1 MAKKEKTLKT
11 HAPKNLVPGPVTM
24 KKKKKKTTEKRN
36 KVSNPNAEIGP
47 DALDSTRW
55 SSSFLVDESLSLL
68 LGSSEGGFLS
78 LEELDE
84 SDFVSCSGL
93 DLQKLPSSASR
104 SKDTEADDR
113 NPSGDVKKKEK
124 KKKKNKD
131 KTLKKQATVDADTDK
146 DVSCLTSIQEP
157 KMPDGGKEQDHA
169 IVSHSKKRKS
179 TEEHLFANE
188 NSRKKK
194 KKKKKEVK
202 KTSQVDDAELTEAHP
217 DLETTGQRVSCLMEE
232 VDEAEFF
239 AWKGL
244 RLHPLLMKSIYELRF
259 KEPTPIQKACIPMA
273 AHKGK
278 DIIGAAETGSGK
290 TLAFGLPILQRLLE
304 EQEKAS
310 ALNNE
315 IVVDSLRALIVTP
328 TRELAMQV
336 TDHLKAAAKYTKIQV
351 VSIVGGVSSQ
361 KQERLLKRRPQIIV
375 GTPGRLWELMS
386 GGDIHLVELES
397 LSFFVL
403 DEADRMIENGHF
415 QELQSIIDMLPKVSG
430 RSLDNGA
437 EIAEGSHACET
448 ISRIQRKKRQTFVLS
463 ATVALSENFRRKLKR
478 GSLSSKSDTL
488 NSMETLVERTG
499 MRADAAIV
507 DLTNASIMAHKLE
520 ESVIECKEE
529 DKDSYLYYILS
540 IHGHGRTIVFCTSC
554 AALRRVASIL
564 RILEL
569 PVWTLHSRMQQR
581 ARLKAIDHFRSSE
594 HGILVATDVA
604 ARGLDVPGVRT
615 VIHYQLPHSA
625 EIYIHRSGR
634 TARASSDGCSIAL
647 ISPTDRSK
655 FSSLCK
661 SFSKESL
668 NAFPLDSSYMPAV
681 VKRLSLAY
689 RIDKVLHMN
698 AQENSKKSWFE
709 RNAESL
715 ELNVE
720 DDSSEGE
727 RESNHR
733 QKRNMNLHLNHLKKE
748 LNKLLS
754 RPLQPTTFSHR
765 FVAGAGMSPLLQ
777 QQLREFSHK
786 KQIDH
791 KNVKGQRRSKIVV
804 IGRDLVEPLQELRK
818 TTSL

>member
-1 MAKKEKTLKT
+1 MVAFAIETSCTIPSLPCIKCVFFSLYCT
-11 HAPKNLVPGPVTM
+11 
-24 KKKKKKTTEKRN
+24 
-36 KVSNPNAEIGP
+36 PNC
-47 DALDSTRW
+47 
-55 SSSFLVDESLSLL
+55 
-68 LGSSEGGFLS
+68 
-78 LEELDE
+78 
-84 SDFVSCSGL
+84 SCSL
-93 DLQKLPSSASR
+93 FFQYIDSFCFLTVAIPSI
-104 SKDTEADDR
+104 E
-113 NPSGDVKKKEK
+113 
-124 KKKKNKD
+124 
-131 KTLKKQATVDADTDK
+131 
-146 DVSCLTSIQEP
+146 EP
-157 KMPDGGKEQDHA
+157 KTPDGGREQDYS
-169 IVSHSKKRKS
+169 IVSHPKKRKR
-179 TEEHLFANE
+179 TEEHLFASE
-188 NSRKKK
+188 NSKKQKNKKK
-194 KKKKKEVK
+194 KKKKDKVK
-202 KTSQVDDAELTEAHP
+202 KTSQIEDSAEACP
-217 DLETTGQRVSCLMEE
+217 DLETRAQQVICTVKE

-244 RLHPLLMKSIYELRF
+244 RLHSLLMKSIYELQF

-310 ALNNE
+310 ALNRE
-315 IVVDSLRALIVTP
+315 MTVDALRALIVTP

-361 KQERLLKRRPQIIV
+361 KQERLLKRRPQVIV

-386 GGDIHLVELES
+386 GGDAHLVELES

-430 RSLDNGA
+430 QSVDNGV
-437 EIAEGSHACET
+437 EIGEGYHACET
-448 ISRIQRKKRQTFVLS
+448 VSRVQRKKRQTLVFS

-499 MRADAAIV
+499 MRADVAII
-507 DLTNASIMAHKLE
+507 DLTNASIVAHKLE
-520 ESVIECKEE
+520 ESHIECKEE
-529 DKDSYLYYILS
+529 DKDTYLYYILS
-540 IHGHGRTIVFCTSC
+540 VHGHGRTIVFCTAC
-554 AALRRVASIL
+554 TALRRVVSIL

-634 TARASSDGCSIAL
+634 TARASFDGCSIAL
-647 ISPTDRSK
+647 ISPRDRSK

-668 NAFPLDSSYMPAV
+668 ATFPLDNSYMPEV

-689 RIDKVLHMN
+689 KIDKILHMN

-720 DDSSEGE
+720 DDSSEEE
-727 RESNHR
+727 RENNHR
-733 QKRNMNLHLNHLKKE
+733 QKRNMNMHLSHLKKE
-748 LNKLLS
+748 LSKLLA

-777 QQLREFSHK
+777 QQLREFSCK
-786 KQIDH
+786 KQLGH
-791 KNVKGQRRSKIVV
+791 KDVKGQRRSKIVV

-818 TTSL
+818 ARSL